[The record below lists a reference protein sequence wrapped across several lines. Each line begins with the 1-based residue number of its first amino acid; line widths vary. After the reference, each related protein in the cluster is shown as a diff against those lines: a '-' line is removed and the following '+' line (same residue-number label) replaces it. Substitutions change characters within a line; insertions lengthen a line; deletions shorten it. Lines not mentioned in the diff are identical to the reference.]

1 MSYFLKKSKNVAP
14 RNQRPFFA
22 NLGAISGHIVNFAG
36 GILSNQNLGFNSTI
50 ENPSD
55 KDYYLHLK
63 FIDNS
68 NRILSAEIIDESE
81 VVKVKKENDRLFDIF
96 LPIVKKGNRDIYYYG
111 IFNLIPS
118 QIIAACLSYKNDGK
132 LKTTPFL
139 LKTYNYT
146 KKVIDKSETQI
157 QNCLFLDFSAGDIDK
172 SLPNSEEIQP
182 QTAEITGGTKSQG
195 ELVAGQE
202 ETFGEGDDEKTL
214 VVGCSVRIPLAFKN
228 DDGEIIN
235 CQQGN
240 VDFTLGRSSTY
251 SSINFDSRDLQSPDF
266 FLVPNFEDLGSIR
279 SSDLEGYYPP
289 R

>member
-22 NLGAISGHIVNFAG
+22 NLGAISGHILNFAG

-68 NRILSAEIIDESE
+68 NLILSAEIIDESE
-81 VVKVKKENDRLFDIF
+81 VVKLKKENDRLFDIF

-132 LKTTPFL
+132 LKTTPFIL
-139 LKTYNYT
+139 TTYNYS

-157 QNCLFLDFSAGDIDK
+157 QNCLFLDFSAGGIDK

-202 ETFGEGDDEKTL
+202 QEEDL

-228 DDGEIIN
+228 DDGEIVN

-240 VDFTLGRSSTY
+240 VDFTLDRSSTY
-251 SSINFDSRDLQSPDF
+251 SFMNFYSRDLESPDF
-266 FLVPNFEDLGSIR
+266 FLVPNFEDLGS
-279 SSDLEGYYPP
+279 STSLSDLEGYYPP